1 MSLVDINDER
11 QRWLWENTYTGNE
24 SATVEFWAY
33 IFKEKIFRGPDF
45 SIAPEAPPTTD
56 LSNRRKVDLV
66 IKKWQPARKGKKANF
81 GAVLFFEAK
90 KYKATQPEIETLESQ
105 AFTAA
110 LAWLQENDVVEA
122 YSMTVIGDAA
132 KLWFTTVKSDY
143 PFPMVP
149 TTSDLADRSSYI
161 KANSTSAQDLRD
173 GFDTILRYPQG
184 LPESQIRVLKSNATP
199 PKPAIGGDRY
209 GITNPIQQPDFGTRL
224 PQGISGGVSYSGYAP
239 DTAIGET
246 SFVPS
251 VEASTQS
258 TEADHNLALTSSG
271 YSSLTSTSRGYDPP
285 SSEFPSTNTN
295 PTLESLEPLPDDA
308 QYVEVK
314 LRIDKENR
322 YSYRYDYGD
331 VRREA
336 EGWQWQ
342 KRTKRYK
349 GQVLECFLNTRQN
362 GLRFWTWTL
371 DPSVVQRVDSKHSK
385 GKQRGH

>member
-11 QRWLWENTYTGNE
+11 QMWLWENTYTGNE

-56 LSNRRKVDLV
+56 ISNRRKVDLV
-66 IKKWQPARKGKKANF
+66 IKKWQPARKGKKAKF
-81 GAVLFFEAK
+81 GVVLFFEAK
-90 KYKATQPEIETLESQ
+90 KYRATQPEIETLESQ

-110 LAWLQENDVVEA
+110 LAWLQENDAAEA

-149 TTSDLADRSSYI
+149 TTSDLADRSTYI

-199 PKPAIGGDRY
+199 PKPVSGDDRY
-209 GITNPIQQPDFGTRL
+209 GIANPIRQPDFGTSL
-224 PQGISGGVSYSGYAP
+224 PQGTGGGGSYSGYTL
-239 DTAIGET
+239 DTSTSGT
-246 SFVPS
+246 SFAPS
-251 VEASTQS
+251 VEASTQNVE
-258 TEADHNLALTSSG
+258 TDHNFASASGGYGGLA
-271 YSSLTSTSRGYDPP
+271 STNPP
-285 SSEFPSTNTN
+285 PTAFPPANTN
-295 PTLESLEPLPDDA
+295 PTLELLEPLPDDA

-314 LRIDKENR
+314 LRIDEENK
-322 YSYRYDYGD
+322 YFYRYNHGD
-331 VRREA
+331 VWREA
-336 EGWQWQ
+336 ELWQWQ
-342 KRTKRYK
+342 KRTRRHK
-349 GQVLECFLNTRQN
+349 GQVSECFLNTRQN
-362 GLRFWTWTL
+362 SLNFWTWTL
-371 DPSVVQRVDSKHSK
+371 DPNLVQRVDSKHSK
-385 GKQRGH
+385 GKHRAH